1 MPKGGIMSKP
11 MDEMPKGWSEVY
23 DRDMNIVLSNIM
35 DRTKVQMRVIEDSRV
50 PLGKTGHI
58 IIQRRHPDRYSTLF
72 MFSNL
77 EEAFAW
83 ACGFDSATS
92 LIRLKPAELTFI

>member
-1 MPKGGIMSKP
+1 
-11 MDEMPKGWSEVY
+11 MDEMPKNWTELY

-35 DRTKVQMRVIEDSRV
+35 DRTKVQLRIIEDSRV
-50 PLGKTGHI
+50 PEGKTGHI

-77 EEAFAW
+77 EQAFSW

-92 LIRLKPAELTFI
+92 LIRLEPAKMYYI

>member
-1 MPKGGIMSKP
+1 MAKP
-11 MDEMPKGWSEVY
+11 MDEMPKGWSKLY
-23 DRDMNIVLSNIM
+23 DRDMDIVLSNIE
-35 DRTKVQMRVIEDSRV
+35 DRTKIKIRVIENSRV
-50 PLGKTGHI
+50 PNGKTGHI
-58 IIQRRHPDRYSTLF
+58 IIQREHPDRYSTLF

-77 EEAFAW
+77 EMAFAW